1 MNGWAAYAYW
11 VLRYW
16 SHPDVRLIDGGHAAW
31 ARQDRPLTRA
41 EPVLRPMAYRVPTC
55 QAAIRA
61 RREDVV
67 MAVTEQGSAI
77 VDARPAAQYDGAIFQ
92 AIGYPASGAH
102 RGGHIPGA
110 RNVPWTTLCD
120 GDGRFKNKAAIRE
133 LYSAAGVNL
142 RRPVI
147 AYCIIGVG
155 SSYTYFVLHE
165 LCGLT
170 DVRNYDGSWMEWGS
184 SIGLPVEV

>member
-1 MNGWAAYAYW
+1 MVATRPGHVKIARSLGQSPCSGPW
-11 VLRYW
+11 LTECL
-16 SHPDVRLIDGGHAAW
+16 PVRLQSAHGAKTWSWRSQSKAPQSWMPG
-31 ARQDRPLTRA
+31 RPHSMT
-41 EPVLRPMAYRVPTC
+41 
-55 QAAIRA
+55 
-61 RREDVV
+61 
-67 MAVTEQGSAI
+67 
-77 VDARPAAQYDGAIFQ
+77 AIFQ